1 MADYKCPRCQE
12 PVRRSDGGAVSK
24 QFGLVGAL
32 IGMAVSGFECAKC
45 GPIPKSEFPP
55 DVRSEMARG
64 SGFMVVIAMVVLGGV
79 IALLVAINS

>member
-12 PVRRSDGGAVSK
+12 PVRRADGGAVSK

-32 IGMAVSGFECAKC
+32 IGAAAAGFECVKC
-45 GPIPKSEFPP
+45 GPIPKNEFPP

-64 SGFMVVIAMVVLGGV
+64 SATMVVIALVVFAAV
-79 IALLVAINS
+79 IALLVALNS

>member
-12 PVRRSDGGAVSK
+12 LVRRGDGGPVSK

-45 GPIPKSEFPP
+45 GPIQKSEFPP
-55 DVRSEMARG
+55 DVRSEMMRG
-64 SGFMVVIAMVVLGGV
+64 SMVMVVSAFVVLGGV
-79 IALLVAINS
+79 IALLVALNS